1 MPSAIVVVF
10 HGQLYADVV
19 SVQTSTQSVVP
30 LGAYWNLTLAT
41 PRFEPAVA
49 DSVGVPVSGVL
60 TVPSETVTVL
70 KSAAAPIVVGE
81 VDFAVKSAPDDTTP
95 PVATPITASSTSSAR
110 LTPPPP
116 APVVPPRRRAGA
128 TGGKG

>member
-1 MPSAIVVVF
+1 MF

-95 PVATPITASSTSSAR
+95 AVAAPNSTSRTRMAR

-116 APVVPPRRRAGA
+116 LRDAGPRRRAGA
-128 TGGKG
+128 TGG